1 MDPENT
7 AQSSKSFLASTEGT
21 CLLPAPFNQH
31 LLSILIPSGS
41 ADLRTIERPFQ
52 IGTATFF
59 VPEQNEITIGR
70 REPAFYASC

>member
-7 AQSSKSFLASTEGT
+7 AQRSKSFLASTEGT
-21 CLLPAPFNQH
+21 CLLPAPFNQN

-52 IGTATFF
+52 IGTAPFF
-59 VPEQNEITIGR
+59 VPEQNEITIRGR
-70 REPAFYASC
+70 DPVFCASS